1 MEIAD
6 LATFEPHTVFETDIV
21 VVGGGPAGLT
31 IAREFAG
38 SSIRLIVLESGLMDE
53 TSSHAALSELESV
66 GEPRTPAQKQKRVS
80 FHGASSLAWSSELQ
94 PYGVR
99 CRVLGGSTLVWKG
112 KSAAFDPIDFGKRA
126 WVPYSGWPITRESLD
141 DYLDRAAEVLN
152 LGPNVYDDRLWRLIG
167 TSAPISSLDA
177 EGLRS
182 FFWQFAR
189 SRIDQLDIM
198 RFGREFATL
207 KADNVRVLLNATAT
221 RIGLTTSGNS
231 FDHVEVSTIL
241 GARCKVKARYAVIAA
256 SAIENARLL
265 LVSNAVQSAGIG
277 NSRGLVG
284 RFLMDHAVTQVGRF
298 KPSDISAIVRR
309 FGFYGVRDGSG
320 HMHMYMH
327 GLAPTPD
334 VQEREQ
340 LLNSAVY
347 FMPERSPDDPWDAL
361 KRLIRRESSR
371 PLEDAWSVIS
381 GAGLLIQGTGMKVF
395 SSSLTPEAVRKLMVD
410 AAIRYFPNF
419 VVEEFQ
425 NRGLPH
431 KLTGVSME
439 VISEQRPD
447 RDSRITLAER
457 TDRLGV
463 PLPRVDW
470 HINHDE
476 CRTIARLAHM
486 TRDALA
492 RAGLPVPILEPWVVE
507 GRLDDSEIIDFAH
520 TLGTTRMASDPESG
534 VVDANCQVHGVGG
547 LYVSGAS
554 TFPTGGHANP
564 TLMILALTIR
574 LADKL
579 KSEFASSSQGV
590 QLRNST
596 SLGGRARFDKSNV

>member
-1 MEIAD
+1 
-6 LATFEPHTVFETDIV
+6 
-21 VVGGGPAGLT
+21 
-31 IAREFAG
+31 
-38 SSIRLIVLESGLMDE
+38 
-53 TSSHAALSELESV
+53 
-66 GEPRTPAQKQKRVS
+66 
-80 FHGASSLAWSSELQ
+80 
-94 PYGVR
+94 
-99 CRVLGGSTLVWKG
+99 
-112 KSAAFDPIDFGKRA
+112 
-126 WVPYSGWPITRESLD
+126 
-141 DYLDRAAEVLN
+141 
-152 LGPNVYDDRLWRLIG
+152 
-167 TSAPISSLDA
+167 
-177 EGLRS
+177 
-182 FFWQFAR
+182 
-189 SRIDQLDIM
+189 
-198 RFGREFATL
+198 
-207 KADNVRVLLNATAT
+207 
-221 RIGLTTSGNS
+221 
-231 FDHVEVSTIL
+231 
-241 GARCKVKARYAVIAA
+241 
-256 SAIENARLL
+256 
-265 LVSNAVQSAGIG
+265 
-277 NSRGLVG
+277 
-284 RFLMDHAVTQVGRF
+284 
-298 KPSDISAIVRR
+298 
-309 FGFYGVRDGSG
+309 
-320 HMHMYMH
+320 
-327 GLAPTPD
+327 
-334 VQEREQ
+334 EQ